1 MTRWYLAFAAFAAA
15 LAVAS
20 GQPIERC
27 WGTWA
32 AIGYATAAAITAA
45 APRRR
50 GRHAPAVALGCAAG
64 CGTVAPLAWQ
74 AFAGLPSRSGEG
86 SLTVIAQA
94 GGQLLRHGTPYLPA
108 AGLTHVLAYDPYEPL
123 MAVFGLPD
131 AAGLTGWP
139 ASPRLWLVL
148 AGAAG
153 VYLAFRIPGAPPRRA
168 LRSTALALASP
179 VLALPL
185 ATGGTDLPVIAAL
198 CVALALAER
207 APRRAALA
215 AGVACGLKAIAWPAV
230 PVIAAL
236 LAAERGTRVGWRFTT
251 TAAVTAVAA
260 MAVTAPAALSH
271 PGATVQNA
279 ILFPLGLTSHRSPA
293 ASPLPGHLL
302 ATAGPA
308 GKWAALAVLAVAVA
322 AFAWWLA
329 RRPPRTAR
337 SAAVLLAAG
346 LTAAVT
352 LAPAARWGYYAY
364 PLALLGWLR
373 LSAPPGGV
381 PILRNV
387 RWLLPWPPPLP
398 RRGAP
403 RRVLTRCRRP
413 AEPDLGAPPPAGQD
427 GAARSRTRSGR
438 PACR

>member
-1 MTRWYLAFAAFAAA
+1 MIRWYLAFAAFAAA

-50 GRHAPAVALGCAAG
+50 EHQAASVALGCAAG
-64 CGTVAPLAWQ
+64 CATVAPLAWQ
-74 AFAGLPSRSGEG
+74 AFAGLPSRAGQG

-123 MAVFGLPD
+123 MAVFGLPN

-139 ASPRLWLVL
+139 ANPRLWLAL
-148 AGAAG
+148 AGTAG
-153 VYLAFRIPGAPPRRA
+153 AYLAFRIPGAPPRQA

-185 ATGGTDLPVIAAL
+185 ATGGSDLPVIAAL
-198 CVALALAER
+198 CVALALADR
-207 APRRAALA
+207 APRRAAALA
-215 AGVACGLKAIAWPAV
+215 AGLAAGMACALKAIAWPAV

-236 LAAERGTRVGWRFTT
+236 AAARGTRISWRFTV

-260 MAVTAPAALSH
+260 MAVTAPAALSD

-293 ASPLPGHLL
+293 TSPLPGRLL
-302 ATAGPA
+302 ASEGPA

-322 AFAWWLA
+322 VFAWWLA
-329 RRPPRTAR
+329 RRPPHTAR

-373 LSAPPGGV
+373 LSRPAWPCSYSSERALATPSASAVASPGGASTEADAV
-381 PILRNV
+381 P
-387 RWLLPWPPPLP
+387 
-398 RRGAP
+398 A
-403 RRVLTRCRRP
+403 
-413 AEPDLGAPPPAGQD
+413 
-427 GAARSRTRSGR
+427 SG
-438 PACR
+438 

>member
-1 MTRWYLAFAAFAAA
+1 MARWYLAFAAFAAA

-50 GRHAPAVALGCAAG
+50 DRQAAAVALGCAAG
-64 CGTVAPLAWQ
+64 CATVAPLAWQ
-74 AFAGLPSRSGEG
+74 AFAGLPSRAGQG

-123 MAVFGLPD
+123 MAVFGLPN

-139 ASPRLWLVL
+139 ANPRLWLAL
-148 AGAAG
+148 AGTAG
-153 VYLAFRIPGAPPRRA
+153 VYLAFRIPGAPPRQA

-185 ATGGTDLPVIAAL
+185 ATGGTDLPVIALL

-215 AGVACGLKAIAWPAV
+215 AGMACALKAIAWPAV

-236 LAAERGTRVGWRFTT
+236 LAARSTRVGWRFTT
-251 TAAVTAVAA
+251 TATVTAVAA
-260 MAVTAPAALSH
+260 MAAAAPAALFH
-271 PGATVQNA
+271 AGATVQNA
-279 ILFPLGLTSHRSPA
+279 IQFPLGLTSHRSPA

-302 ATAGPA
+302 AAAGPA
-308 GKWAALAVLAVAVA
+308 GKWAALAPLAMAVA
-322 AFAWWLA
+322 ASAWWLA

-346 LTAAVT
+346 LAVT
-352 LAPAARWGYYAY
+352 VMLAPAARWGYYAY
-364 PLALLGWLR
+364 PLALLGWLT
-373 LSAPPGGV
+373 LSAPPG
-381 PILRNV
+381 
-387 RWLLPWPPPLP
+387 
-398 RRGAP
+398 RRSYSSERAVVTPSASAVASSGGAS
-403 RRVLTRCRRP
+403 TGADAAP
-413 AEPDLGAPPPAGQD
+413 A
-427 GAARSRTRSGR
+427 SG
-438 PACR
+438 

>member
-1 MTRWYLAFAAFAAA
+1 MTRWYLAFAAFAAV
-15 LAVAS
+15 LAVDS

-45 APRRR
+45 AARRR
-50 GRHAPAVALGCAAG
+50 DRQAAAVALGCAAG
-64 CGTVAPLAWQ
+64 CAIVAPLAWQ
-74 AFAGLPSRSGEG
+74 AFAGLPSRAGQG

-108 AGLTHVLAYDPYEPL
+108 AGLTRVLAYDPYEPL
-123 MAVFGLPD
+123 MAVFGLPN

-139 ASPRLWLVL
+139 ANPRLWLAL
-148 AGAAG
+148 AGTAG

-185 ATGGTDLPVIAAL
+185 ATGGSDLPVIASL
-198 CVALALAER
+198 CVALALADR
-207 APRRAALA
+207 APRRDAALA
-215 AGVACGLKAIAWPAV
+215 AGLAAGMACALKAIAWPAV

-236 LAAERGTRVGWRFTT
+236 AAARGARVGWRFTV

-260 MAVTAPAALSH
+260 MAAAAPAALSD

-279 ILFPLGLTSHRSPA
+279 ILFPLGLTSRRSPA
-293 ASPLPGHLL
+293 ASPLPGRLL
-302 ATAGPA
+302 ASEGPA

-322 AFAWWLA
+322 VFAWWLA
-329 RRPPRTAR
+329 RRPPHTAR

-373 LSAPPGGV
+373 LSAPPGRCSYSSERAVATPSASAVASSGGASTGADAV
-381 PILRNV
+381 P
-387 RWLLPWPPPLP
+387 
-398 RRGAP
+398 A
-403 RRVLTRCRRP
+403 
-413 AEPDLGAPPPAGQD
+413 
-427 GAARSRTRSGR
+427 SG
-438 PACR
+438 

>member
-1 MTRWYLAFAAFAAA
+1 VARWYLAFAAFAAV

-27 WGTWA
+27 WGAWA
-32 AIGYATAAAITAA
+32 AIGYASAAAITAA

-50 GRHAPAVALGCAAG
+50 ERQAAAVALGCAAG
-64 CGTVAPLAWQ
+64 CATVAPLAWQ
-74 AFAGLPSRSGEG
+74 AFAGLPSRAGQG

-123 MAVFGLPD
+123 MAVFGLPN

-139 ASPRLWLVL
+139 ANPRLWLAL
-148 AGAAG
+148 AGTTG
-153 VYLAFRIPGAPPRRA
+153 VYLAFRIPGAPPRQA

-185 ATGGTDLPVIAAL
+185 ATGGSDLPVIASL
-198 CVALALAER
+198 CVALALADR
-207 APRRAALA
+207 GPRRAAAPA
-215 AGVACGLKAIAWPAV
+215 AGLAVGMACALKAIAWPAV

-236 LAAERGTRVGWRFTT
+236 AAARGTRISWRFTV
-251 TAAVTAVAA
+251 TAAVTAAA
-260 MAVTAPAALSH
+260 TMAAAAPAALSD
-271 PGATVQNA
+271 PGATVQNT

-293 ASPLPGHLL
+293 ASPLPGRLL
-302 ATAGPA
+302 ASEGPA
-308 GKWAALAVLAVAVA
+308 GKWAALALLAVAVA

-329 RRPPRTAR
+329 RRPPRIATAR
-337 SAAVLLAAG
+337 TAAVLLAAG
-346 LTAAVT
+346 LTVAVT

-373 LSAPPGGV
+373 LSRPAWPCSYSSERALATPSASAVASPGGASTEADA
-381 PILRNV
+381 
-387 RWLLPWPPPLP
+387 
-398 RRGAP
+398 AP
-403 RRVLTRCRRP
+403 
-413 AEPDLGAPPPAGQD
+413 A
-427 GAARSRTRSGR
+427 SG
-438 PACR
+438 

>member
-20 GQPIERC
+20 AQPIDRC

-45 APRRR
+45 PRRR
-50 GRHAPAVALGCAAG
+50 GRQAPAAVAIGCAAA
-64 CGTVAPLAWQ
+64 CSTVAPLAWH
-74 AFAGLPSRSGEG
+74 AFAGLPSGAGEG

-108 AGLTHVLAYDPYEPL
+108 AGLSHVLAYDPYEPL
-123 MAVFGLPD
+123 MAVFGLPN

-139 ASPRLWLVL
+139 ASPRLWLAL
-148 AGAAG
+148 AGTAG
-153 VYLAFRIPGAPPRRA
+153 VYLAFRIPGAPPRQA

-185 ATGGTDLPVIAAL
+185 ATGGTDLPVIALL

-215 AGVACGLKAIAWPAV
+215 AGLACALKATAWPAV

-236 LAAERGTRVGWRFTT
+236 LAVRSTRVGWRFTT

-260 MAVTAPAALSH
+260 MAAAAPAALFH
-271 PGATVQNA
+271 AGATVQNA

-302 ATAGPA
+302 AAAGPA
-308 GKWAALAVLAVAVA
+308 GKWAALAPLAMAVA
-322 AFAWWLA
+322 ASAWWLA

-346 LTAAVT
+346 LAVAVT

-373 LSAPPGGV
+373 LSAPPG
-381 PILRNV
+381 
-387 RWLLPWPPPLP
+387 
-398 RRGAP
+398 RRSYSSERA
-403 RRVLTRCRRP
+403 VAT
-413 AEPDLGAPPPAGQD
+413 PPASAVASSG
-427 GAARSRTRSGR
+427 GASTGADAVPASG
-438 PACR
+438 

>member
-1 MTRWYLAFAAFAAA
+1 VTRWYLAFAAFAAA

-50 GRHAPAVALGCAAG
+50 ERQAAAVALGGAAG
-64 CGTVAPLAWQ
+64 GATVAPLAWQ
-74 AFAGLPSRSGEG
+74 AFAGLPSRGGEG
-86 SLTVIAQA
+86 SLTVITQA

-123 MAVFGLPD
+123 MAVFGLPA

-139 ASPRLWLVL
+139 ASPRLWLAL

-153 VYLAFRIPGAPPRRA
+153 VYLAFRLPGAPPRQA

-185 ATGGTDLPVIAAL
+185 ATGGTDLPVIALL
-198 CVALALAER
+198 CAALALAER

-215 AGVACGLKAIAWPAV
+215 AGLACALKAIAWPAV

-236 LAAERGTRVGWRFTT
+236 LAATRGTRAGWRFTT

-260 MAVTAPAALSH
+260 MAVTAPAALSY

-279 ILFPLGLTSHRSPA
+279 ILFPLGRTSHRSPA

-308 GKWAALAVLAVAVA
+308 GTWAALAVLAVAVA

-352 LAPAARWGYYAY
+352 LAPAARWGYYAC
-364 PLALLGWLR
+364 PLALLGWLT
-373 LSAPPGGV
+373 LSAPPSRRSYSSERALATPSAPAVASSGGASTGAGAV
-381 PILRNV
+381 P
-387 RWLLPWPPPLP
+387 
-398 RRGAP
+398 A
-403 RRVLTRCRRP
+403 
-413 AEPDLGAPPPAGQD
+413 
-427 GAARSRTRSGR
+427 SG
-438 PACR
+438 

>member
-1 MTRWYLAFAAFAAA
+1 MARWYLAFATFAAV
-15 LAVAS
+15 LSVAS

-45 APRRR
+45 APRRQER
-50 GRHAPAVALGCAAG
+50 QAAAVALGCAAG
-64 CGTVAPLAWQ
+64 CATVAPLSWQ
-74 AFAGLPSRSGEG
+74 AFAGLPSRAGQG

-94 GGQLLRHGTPYLPA
+94 GGHLLRHGTPYLPA

-123 MAVFGLPD
+123 MPVFGLPN

-139 ASPRLWLVL
+139 ANPRLWLAL
-148 AGAAG
+148 AGTAG
-153 VYLAFRIPGAPPRRA
+153 VYLAFRIPGAPPRQA

-185 ATGGTDLPVIAAL
+185 ATGGSDLPVIASL
-198 CVALALAER
+198 CVALALADR
-207 APRRAALA
+207 APRHAAALA
-215 AGVACGLKAIAWPAV
+215 AGLAAGMACALKAIAWPAV

-236 LAAERGTRVGWRFTT
+236 AAARGTRVSWRFTV

-260 MAVTAPAALSH
+260 MAAAAPAALSD

-293 ASPLPGHLL
+293 ASPLPGRLL
-302 ATAGPA
+302 ASEGPA
-308 GKWAALAVLAVAVA
+308 GKWAALALLAVAVA
-322 AFAWWLA
+322 AFAWWVV
-329 RRPPRTAR
+329 RRPPRIATAR
-337 SAAVLLAAG
+337 TAAVLLAAG

-373 LSAPPGGV
+373 LSRPAWPCSYSSERALATPSASAVASPGGASTGADAV
-381 PILRNV
+381 P
-387 RWLLPWPPPLP
+387 
-398 RRGAP
+398 A
-403 RRVLTRCRRP
+403 
-413 AEPDLGAPPPAGQD
+413 
-427 GAARSRTRSGR
+427 SG
-438 PACR
+438 

>member
-1 MTRWYLAFAAFAAA
+1 VTRWYLAFAAFAAV

-20 GQPIERC
+20 RQPIERC

-32 AIGYATAAAITAA
+32 AIGYATATAITAA

-50 GRHAPAVALGCAAG
+50 ERQTAAVALGCAAG
-64 CGTVAPLAWQ
+64 CATVAPLAWQ
-74 AFAGLPSRSGEG
+74 AFAGLPSRAGQG

-123 MAVFGLPD
+123 MAVFGLPN

-139 ASPRLWLVL
+139 ANPRLWLAL
-148 AGAAG
+148 AGTAG

-185 ATGGTDLPVIAAL
+185 AAGGSDLPVIASL
-198 CVALALAER
+198 CVALALADR
-207 APRRAALA
+207 APRRAAALGAALA
-215 AGVACGLKAIAWPAV
+215 AGMACALKAIAWPAV

-236 LAAERGTRVGWRFTT
+236 AAARGARIGWRFTV

-260 MAVTAPAALSH
+260 MAAAGPAALSD

-293 ASPLPGHLL
+293 ASPLPGRLL
-302 ATAGPA
+302 ASTGPA
-308 GKWAALAVLAVAVA
+308 GKWAALTLLAVAVA
-322 AFAWWLA
+322 VFAWWLA
-329 RRPPRTAR
+329 RHPPHTAR
-337 SAAVLLAAG
+337 TAAVLLAAG

-373 LSAPPGGV
+373 LSRPAWPCSYSSERALATPSASAVASPGGASTGADAV
-381 PILRNV
+381 P
-387 RWLLPWPPPLP
+387 
-398 RRGAP
+398 A
-403 RRVLTRCRRP
+403 
-413 AEPDLGAPPPAGQD
+413 
-427 GAARSRTRSGR
+427 SG
-438 PACR
+438 